1 MGDTRECTGR
11 NLVFLVGAPRSGTT
25 WLQRLLA
32 SHPQIRTGQE
42 THLFNA
48 YIYPL
53 LRSWRTELA
62 KADAGVGRSGVGLPC
77 YFTEEE
83 YFDLVR
89 EFLYRILEGVTR
101 DTGPGAVFLEKT
113 PAHARFI
120 PEIKSMLR
128 EARFI
133 HVIRDPRDV
142 AASLLAAGQGWG
154 RAWAPTTIG
163 PAARKWVEHA
173 CSARA
178 AAGELSASEYIEV
191 RYEDLLTS
199 PVERLGEL
207 AEFMGLE
214 WSNDAIRCA
223 IDANEAEALRK
234 GGGTPIPVRG
244 AVAERRGNLVSEP
257 VGFVRAARAGS
268 WRSDLS
274 FRQKLHIWRKIRPIM
289 AEYGYSWPIRDW
301 F

>member
-1 MGDTRECTGR
+1 
-11 NLVFLVGAPRSGTT
+11 V
-25 WLQRLLA
+25 
-32 SHPQIRTGQE
+32 RTGQE

-83 YFDLVR
+83 YLDLVR
-89 EFLYRILEGVTR
+89 GFLSRVLDGVTR
-101 DTGPGAVFLEKT
+101 DTGPDAVFLEKT

-120 PEIKSMLR
+120 PEIKGLLP

-133 HVIRDPRDV
+133 HLIRDPRDV

-154 RAWAPTTIG
+154 RAWAPTAIG
-163 PAARKWVEHA
+163 PAAQKWVEHA

-178 AAGELSASEYIEV
+178 AGGKLPTSEYIEV
-191 RYEDLLTS
+191 HYEDLLTS
-199 PVERLGEL
+199 PVERIGEL
-207 AEFMGLE
+207 LAFMGLE
-214 WSNDAIRCA
+214 WSNDAIRSA
-223 IDANEAEALRK
+223 IDANEAEAMRK
-234 GGGTPIPVRG
+234 GSGTPIHIRG
-244 AVAERRGNLVSEP
+244 AVAERRGNVVSEP

-274 FRQKLHIWRKIRPIM
+274 LRQKLHIWRKVRPIM
-289 AEYGYSWPIRDW
+289 AEYGYTWPPGDW